1 LQDSYFQATEK
12 IKAFSKN
19 KLSENSKNNENIML
33 KTKVKELRNY
43 ITCFI
48 KSTETFQKIMGSQ
61 IGMFDKV

>member
-1 LQDSYFQATEK
+1 
-12 IKAFSKN
+12 
-19 KLSENSKNNENIML
+19 ML

-48 KSTETFQKIMGSQ
+48 KSTETFQKIMVSQ